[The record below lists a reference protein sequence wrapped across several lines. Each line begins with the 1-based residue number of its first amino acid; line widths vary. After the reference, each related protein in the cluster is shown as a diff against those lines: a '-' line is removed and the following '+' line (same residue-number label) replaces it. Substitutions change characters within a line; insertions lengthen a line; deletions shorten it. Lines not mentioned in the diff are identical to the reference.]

1 MTKTKATRE
10 SAKASPEQMLY
21 ADLLFY
27 GCWIGIFLMIITYVI
42 YLAGVLDPYIPLNK
56 IPHLWRLSVDEFLHE
71 ANAPHGWGWALL
83 LGKGDYLNFLGIALL
98 GAMTIVG
105 FLTLIPAYVRKK
117 DWAFVGIVVLEVL
130 ALMLAASGILG
141 TGGH

>member
-1 MTKTKATRE
+1 MATRE

-27 GCWIGIFLMIITYVI
+27 GCWASIFIMVITYAVYVSGLI
-42 YLAGVLDPYIPLNK
+42 SPHIPLEK
-56 IPHLWRLSVDEFLHE
+56 LPHLWRLPVKDFLHE

-98 GAMTIVG
+98 GAMTIIG

-117 DWAFVGIVVLEVL
+117 DWLFFIIVVLEVL
-130 ALMLAASGILG
+130 ALLLAASGILG